1 MLIELSYLT
10 TMLGHSACMQVLGEV
25 GGSSQ
30 VLVSVF
36 GWLQTLIMV
45 LTNTHVAQKL
55 RIVTNILYSCHP
67 GLSTCLGNP

>member
-30 VLVSVF
+30 VLASVF

-45 LTNTHVAQKL
+45 L
-55 RIVTNILYSCHP
+55 
-67 GLSTCLGNP
+67 GELSPLFYIAATQVLVLV